1 MLSVVSLLDENFA
14 DIVGLNAAY
23 NAFSKELSPHEEL
36 YLPQLN
42 LTVEQLFFLSFAQ
55 VSNIWQILEVKET
68 NTTIVVF
75 IFQSW
80 CSSGAKEDN
89 EMELNSGHSPKRYR
103 VIGTLSNMREFSSA
117 FQCPTGSRMNPKEQC
132 EIF

>member
-55 VSNIWQILEVKET
+55 VSNIW
-68 NTTIVVF
+68 
-75 IFQSW
+75 
-80 CSSGAKEDN
+80 
-89 EMELNSGHSPKRYR
+89 
-103 VIGTLSNMREFSSA
+103 
-117 FQCPTGSRMNPKEQC
+117 
-132 EIF
+132 